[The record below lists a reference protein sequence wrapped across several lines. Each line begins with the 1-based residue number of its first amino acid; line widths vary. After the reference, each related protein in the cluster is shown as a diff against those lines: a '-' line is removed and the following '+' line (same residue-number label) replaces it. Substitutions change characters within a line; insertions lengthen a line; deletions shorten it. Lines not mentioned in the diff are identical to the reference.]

1 MNDLS
6 EYSELYI
13 RTAFELLKQLQDDL
27 PVFIRN
33 QLDSSLIEKLHRN
46 AHSLK
51 SQSLVMGFENTGLLC
66 KELEYIF
73 RKVKDEQI
81 VIDSDLSKDIEDSLQ
96 KLYDSLESIKTSG
109 KETDL
114 SIVTSKLQKI
124 SGVNTN

>member
-33 QLDSSLIEKLHRN
+33 QLYSSLIEKLHRN